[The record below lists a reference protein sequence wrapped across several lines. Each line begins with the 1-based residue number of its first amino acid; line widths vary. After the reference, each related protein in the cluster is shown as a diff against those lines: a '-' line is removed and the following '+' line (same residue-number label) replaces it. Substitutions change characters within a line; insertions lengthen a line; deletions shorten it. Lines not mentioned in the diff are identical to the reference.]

1 MGIALAL
8 GASLTWGLADFFGPL
23 QGRVVGAL
31 RALVYVQLGGLVG
44 IALIVAVRGKGP
56 ADSVALLAIPAAISG
71 TLGLFA
77 YYRVIAVGA
86 TSIVAPIAGNSAL
99 LPVIVGTERGDR
111 PSIWPPLGNRAGSS
125 ASPRCSRRSIR
136 SSPSSWREPCLPRRL
151 HGHRRPASASRSRAS
166 RSSQPAR

>member
-1 MGIALAL
+1 MRAIALAL

-71 TLGLFA
+71 TLGQVLGRDVHGGLPVQA
-77 YYRVIAVGA
+77 LEPGRVGA
-86 TSIVAPIAGNSAL
+86 VERLRIRTTHHPQVERVVGGADRGSVEGRRGN
-99 LPVIVGTERGDR
+99 
-111 PSIWPPLGNRAGSS
+111 
-125 ASPRCSRRSIR
+125 PRNECS
-136 SSPSSWREPCLPRRL
+136 
-151 HGHRRPASASRSRAS
+151 
-166 RSSQPAR
+166 